1 MRDTLKCKFISS
13 LEKCF
18 SDERYQDKKEL
29 KKISMLKNEH
39 LSVQLLMKET
49 DPAVYTKLI
58 SKVKVVSDIA
68 DCITLRNV
76 EQVNVSMPIA
86 KGCGDDNYLKKTP
99 GLYPDLLTPLRY
111 ENSAIIALYELRC
124 LWVDIRPD
132 GKYPAGK
139 HPITIELYNETGTEL
154 FASAT
159 LELEIIDASLP
170 EQELYYTQWFYA
182 DCLASYYNVEMFS
195 ERHWEIIENYIKA
208 AVDGGINMILT
219 PVFTVPLDTKVGG
232 ERPTCQLTDV
242 VVNNGKYSFGFS
254 RLDRWIDLLLKYNVK
269 IIEISHLFTQWGAGH
284 APKIMAT
291 VDGEYKRIFG
301 WDTDAR
307 GEEYGEFLNEF
318 LTALLDFLKKKGVD
332 KMCYYHISDEPHID
346 HLENYLSAKS
356 KIENV
361 LKGYTILDALS
372 NFEFYK
378 TGAVMCPVPSSHAIE
393 PFLEA
398 KVPDL
403 WTYYC
408 CSEASEVSNR
418 FVAMPSARNRIM
430 GIQMYKYNIKGFL
443 QWGFNFYYNRF
454 SCDLINPYQDASGDY
469 FVPAGDAF
477 SVYPAVD
484 GTALDTIHYLVFKH
498 GIEDIRALKLC
509 ESLYGRDYVV
519 SLIDETAGQDITFK
533 KYPEDAG
540 YILELREKINTAI
553 KAKI

>member
-68 DCITLRNV
+68 VCITLRNV
-76 EQVNVSMPIA
+76 EQVNVSMPVA

-242 VVNNGKYSFGFS
+242 TVTNGKYSFGFS

-307 GEEYGEFLNEF
+307 GEEYGKFLNEF

-346 HLENYLSAKS
+346 HLDNYLSAKS

-430 GIQMYKYNIKGFL
+430 GIQMYKYDIKGFL

-477 SVYPAVD
+477 SVYPAAD
-484 GTALDTIHYLVFKH
+484 GTTLDTIHYLVFKH
-498 GIEDIRALKLC
+498 GIEDMRALKLC

-519 SLIDETAGQDITFK
+519 SLIDGLAGEDITFK
-533 KYPEDAG
+533 KYPEDAD